1 MVTFSPRKLRGAQ
14 LSGAYSAKAIDTLLD
29 GLFSGRVHSSPFQ
42 VPAASHASDSS
53 WFRPSK
59 CPHCLYPSISYQYSA
74 SRTCICL
81 YSAQLVSGE
90 ASSAAFVTGVVLHP
104 ARGSTACSALHA
116 APRAHADEW
125 RLRMLRQELPPLVE
139 GGEEDAPKEEPV
151 EEEFDLADVLGE
163 DVGGSGSKEEL
174 LKRMEQEL
182 VRGGLILHACAC
194 AAHVPQRGMH
204 QAQRPWS

>member
-1 MVTFSPRKLRGAQ
+1 
-14 LSGAYSAKAIDTLLD
+14 
-29 GLFSGRVHSSPFQ
+29 
-42 VPAASHASDSS
+42 
-53 WFRPSK
+53 
-59 CPHCLYPSISYQYSA
+59 
-74 SRTCICL
+74 
-81 YSAQLVSGE
+81 
-90 ASSAAFVTGVVLHP
+90 
-104 ARGSTACSALHA
+104 
-116 APRAHADEW
+116 
-125 RLRMLRQELPPLVE
+125 MLRQELPPLVE